1 MEKNFI
7 LFKNDGL
14 EERFTSAKSKK
25 QHFYDHTKTKSATQ
39 QEIDAYEAAADALA
53 LKPVDHKIIFGY
65 EVDPESYASHTPH
78 EMRARRFCKY
88 NKDTEEYVVY
98 GGLSQE
104 GEPIVIS
111 FYHISWREFQAKK
124 YTNYL
129 DEIPVP
135 EYKKYWDFRNNP
147 KAELVEI

>member
-25 QHFYDHTKTKSATQ
+25 QHFYDHTKTKLATQ

-53 LKPVDHKIIFGY
+53 LRPVDHKIIFGY

-111 FYHISWREFQAKK
+111 FYHISWQEFQAKK

-135 EYKKYWDFRNNP
+135 EYQKYWDFRNNP

>member
-1 MEKNFI
+1 MEKGFI

-25 QHFYDHTKTKSATQ
+25 QHFYGHTRNVSATQ
-39 QEIDAYEAAADALA
+39 QELDEYEAAADALA

-65 EVDPESYASHTPH
+65 EVDPDSYALHTPY
-78 EMRARRFCKY
+78 EMRDRRFCKY
-88 NKDTEEYVVY
+88 NKATEEYVVY
-98 GGLSQE
+98 GGLNQE

-135 EYKKYWDFRNNP
+135 EYQKYWDFRNNP
-147 KAELVEI
+147 KVELVKI